1 MRAGSLKGDSMK
13 KHLLR
18 LSMIAA
24 LATSA
29 SFAETYDANVPFNFA
44 AENKTLPAG
53 QYVLDSSAISGA
65 VLIRSEDRKISFVV
79 PGSNLASES
88 GGQEGKLV
96 FHRYGNRYF
105 LAEIWT
111 RGGVGSQL
119 PQNTEEKELRAQK
132 IRPESLVVSLR

>member
-1 MRAGSLKGDSMK
+1 MK

-24 LATSA
+24 LAASA
-29 SFAETYDANVPFNFA
+29 SFAETYYVNVPFNFTVG
-44 AENKTLPAG
+44 NKALPNG

-65 VLIRSEDRKISFVV
+65 LVIRSDDRKIS
-79 PGSNLASES
+79 LAVTGATLTSEN
-88 GGQEGKLV
+88 GGREGKLV

-111 RGGVGSQL
+111 RGGDGRSL
-119 PQNTEEKELRAQK
+119 PQNAQEKELKAQK
-132 IRPESLVVSLR
+132 IRPESQVIALR